1 MFERRIAE
9 RIKLRRRRLDEIK
22 RKEQN
27 INNELFNAYF
37 TDYRNPSSMYK
48 ILSRTKVAVNEV
60 QVYSIKK
67 VLSKLKRI
75 EYAPKDDVFKIGE
88 NEKIIDVVEK
98 ILEFINKI
106 NQDKD
111 YKY

>member
-48 ILSRTKVAVNEV
+48 KLSRTKVAVNEV
-60 QVYSIKK
+60 RVYSIKK

-75 EYAPKDDVFKIGE
+75 EYAPKDDVFKIEE

>member
-1 MFERRIAE
+1 MFTGAYLHYENIPKETMFERRIAE

-48 ILSRTKVAVNEV
+48 K
-60 QVYSIKK
+60 
-67 VLSKLKRI
+67 
-75 EYAPKDDVFKIGE
+75 
-88 NEKIIDVVEK
+88 
-98 ILEFINKI
+98 
-106 NQDKD
+106 
-111 YKY
+111 